1 MDSDRSRPQP
11 QALARRTALLTASFY
26 DRSGAIGDG
35 LPSPTTSTPSRRNP
49 DRDFDLDC
57 GYNTPSARM
66 GARGRGRSGDDS
78 DDEYT
83 LTGYG
88 EMSTDELFTLP
99 PSPTQTIKY
108 RYRAYRPKLARIGR
122 KHRTAANGRTP
133 LKTKSSAYH
142 TSVSLRLT
150 FSMVVGTWGWLTGA
164 NRTMRRSWPGS
175 LAGPRSA
182 TSRRSCRSTASPRTA
197 GATLT
202 RLSHR
207 ARPTLTRP
215 GPRVASALRP
225 WGHPHAVASST
236 RREPKF
242 VVGDHRRW
250 RTLVNGQQSTVVVE
264 TGASS
269 RLWLGL
275 LGARSLCDNCGA
287 GS

>member
-57 GYNTPSARM
+57 GYNTPSPRV
-66 GARGRGRSGDDS
+66 GARGRGRSSDDS

-142 TSVSLRLT
+142 TSVSLCLT

-164 NRTMRRSWPGS
+164 NKDYASI
-175 LAGPRSA
+175 LAGLSGRSPKRDFQA
-182 TSRRSCRSTASPRTA
+182 LMQKYRESADGWRDSDTSISPRKTYSDKTWSA
-197 GATLT
+197 G
-202 RLSHR
+202 S
-207 ARPTLTRP
+207 
-215 GPRVASALRP
+215 ASVTP
-225 WGHPHAVASST
+225 MGTPT
-236 RREPKF
+236 RRG
-242 VVGDHRRW
+242 VVG
-250 RTLVNGQQSTVVVE
+250 S
-264 TGASS
+264 
-269 RLWLGL
+269 
-275 LGARSLCDNCGA
+275 ARA
-287 GS
+287 